1 MKIFLI
7 TACAWVAFSCGSTAR
22 TYKKLQLNTSHR
34 YAWFFHMRTG
44 VDALSYDFHY
54 LDITED
60 SIYFGPIYN
69 RQGFGIEEIQ
79 SVARIKTTKNRS
91 TATAMAITVG
101 LIGAIVGGVRS
112 PKKEDD
118 ADCDE
123 CGWGGLAPTI
133 DYPRVSGTGLM
144 VGLAVGAVSG
154 AVVGHIIESGG
165 AVRRKDVSS
174 MPARL
179 KVRFIQNLKERG
191 WPASEKDLLR

>member
-69 RQGFGIEEIQ
+69 RQGFAIEEIQ
-79 SVARIKTTKNRS
+79 WVECVKTKKNRS
-91 TATAMAITVG
+91 FITLMATLGGLTGALVGGIKQPEKDDDCDGDEGWCLNLSPQYPEPSVEGALIGLTVG
-101 LIGAIVGGVRS
+101 A
-112 PKKEDD
+112 
-118 ADCDE
+118 
-123 CGWGGLAPTI
+123 
-133 DYPRVSGTGLM
+133 
-144 VGLAVGAVSG
+144 
-154 AVVGHIIESGG
+154 AVVGTLAYFIESSG
-165 AVRRKDVSS
+165 ARRRYDLSS
-174 MPARL
+174 KSVELRSKL
-179 KVRFIQNLKERG
+179 IRNLKNRG